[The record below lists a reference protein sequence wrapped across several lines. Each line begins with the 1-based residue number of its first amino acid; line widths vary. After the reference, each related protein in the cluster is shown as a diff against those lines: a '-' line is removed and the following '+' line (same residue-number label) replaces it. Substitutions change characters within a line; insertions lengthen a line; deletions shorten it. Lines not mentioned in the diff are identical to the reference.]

1 MGSIVAVGSGVGA
14 IVPVGVG
21 VGSTV
26 DVGSGTGVA
35 VGGDTVSVGVGCG
48 VLVGLG
54 SGSGFGVTL
63 RSGVAVGN
71 GVGSIV
77 DVGVGFGIPS
87 PTIPKVNVSPSII
100 GLLLSLLTE
109 VRNSHFPL
117 PELYVARNDVIFW
130 VELPWLFPMDDPLI
144 ENDISSS
151 TPLK

>member
-1 MGSIVAVGSGVGA
+1 MGVGGTSVAVGTG
-14 IVPVGVG
+14 VPVGVG
-21 VGSTV
+21 SI
-26 DVGSGTGVA
+26 SVA
-35 VGGDTVSVGVGCG
+35 V
-48 VLVGLG
+48 G

-63 RSGVAVGN
+63 RSGVAVGVGC

-77 DVGVGFGIPS
+77 DVGVGFGIPL